1 LSNPT
6 AIFFD
11 ATGSTG
17 ARAGARLLIAREC
30 AGAGLRPGD
39 FMRRQNQLADI
50 VGRES

>member
-1 LSNPT
+1 LSNRL
-6 AIFFD
+6 AILFV

-17 ARAGARLLIAREC
+17 ARAQARLLIARGR

-39 FMRRQNQLADI
+39 FMPRQNQLADI